1 MKVVIPVG
9 LLCVGAMVLAGVSA
23 NTPNPDEALVREAVL
38 DYVEACYNVQPER
51 IERSVDPSMNKLG
64 YFRKKGE
71 SDYSVATTMTYAQLI
86 ETAAKYNKSGKLPKD
101 APKEIVI
108 FEVLD
113 KTASAKLTAQ
123 WGIDYFHLAKVDGKW
138 KIYQVMWQSNP
149 A

>member
-1 MKVVIPVG
+1 MKTMLAIG
-9 LLCVGAMVLAGVSA
+9 ILAAGSLLLLGASVNV
-23 NTPNPDEALVREAVL
+23 PNPDEALVREALL

-51 IERSVDPSMNKLG
+51 IEKSVDPNMAKLG
-64 YFRKKGE
+64 YFRGKNDTDYRPGE
-71 SDYSVATTMTYAQLI
+71 TMTYKELL

-101 APKEIVI
+101 APKEIVV

-113 KTASAKLTAQ
+113 KTACAKLKAQ

>member
-1 MKVVIPVG
+1 MKDMLAIGMLVSGGV
-9 LLCVGAMVLAGVSA
+9 LLLGASVNV
-23 NTPNPDEALVREAVL
+23 PNPDEALVREAVL

-51 IERSVDPSMNKLG
+51 IEKSVDPNMVKLG
-64 YFRKKGE
+64 FFRGKNYKDYRPGE
-71 SDYSVATTMTYAQLI
+71 AMTYKELL

-101 APKEIVI
+101 APKEIVV

-113 KTASAKLTAQ
+113 KTACAKLKAQ